1 MQENGNGML
10 NILYFLNQILLKLP
24 TPTSSINLSIFFE
37 EKTPYLNWLNYP
49 PKTVP

>member
-1 MQENGNGML
+1 MEENRNGML

-37 EKTPYLNWLNYP
+37 EETPYLNWLNNP
-49 PKTVP
+49 TKIVP